1 MKIKTIALVAPSGN
15 IKNPEEINKKIAVLE
30 KHFKIKKF
38 YDENVSYGYLSDS
51 DEKRAKYL
59 ENAFLDKES
68 ELVLSVRGGYGAIR
82 IVDKINYD
90 LIKNSK
96 KYYAGS
102 SDASV
107 LLASLSKKT
116 NIKCFHS
123 LMISNGFVENYEK
136 NINIIENEIFNIN
149 LEKINSG
156 NCKGILWGGNLS
168 SIVSM
173 FSAESFIP
181 DEDIILFVEDLNEP
195 LYKIDKMLFET
206 LRYNPLK
213 NKIRGIIFGDFYIEK
228 GEITPLLKE
237 YAELFGVPCFLTNQI
252 THKENNVTIPY
263 KKYIELK

>member
-1 MKIKTIALVAPSGN
+1 MKIKTIALITPSGN
-15 IKNPEEINKKIAVLE
+15 IKNPEEINKKISILE

-38 YDENVSYGYLSDS
+38 YDENVSNGYLSDS
-51 DEKRAKYL
+51 DEKRARYL
-59 ENAFLDKES
+59 EKAFSDKES
-68 ELVLSVRGGYGAIR
+68 ELVLSVRGGYGAVR

-90 LIKNSK
+90 LIKDCN

-102 SDASV
+102 SDASI

-136 NINIIENEIFNIN
+136 NINIIENDIFNIN
-149 LEKINSG
+149 LEKLNNG
-156 NCKGILWGGNLS
+156 EAKGVLWGGNLS
-168 SIVSM
+168 SIVSL

-181 DEDIILFVEDLNEP
+181 DEDVILFIEDLNEP
-195 LYKIDKMLFET
+195 LYKIDKMLYEIF
-206 LRYNPLK
+206 RYNALK
-213 NKIRGIIFGDFYIEK
+213 NKIKGVIFGDFYIEK
-228 GEITPLLKE
+228 EEIIPLLKE
-237 YAELFGVPCFLTNQI
+237 YAELFKVPCYLTNQI